1 MGPGRSQEDFS
12 GFDPMAAAAALYQ
25 EVLRRRS
32 EGMSAAPRA
41 APACPNP
48 GVSAAS
54 DMLWAKAA
62 ATQTGAGTGGQ
73 AAGGSKQQAPRKR
86 KLTELRRGRRLRS
99 FPWDP
104 PW

>member
-1 MGPGRSQEDFS
+1 MKISDLKFEVLEAY
-12 GFDPMAAAAALYQ
+12 MAAAAALYQ

-32 EGMSAAPRA
+32 EVTSAAPRA

-54 DMLWAKAA
+54 DMPWAKAA

-73 AAGGSKQQAPRKR
+73 AAEGAEQQAPRKR
-86 KLTELRRGRRLRS
+86 KLKEVA
-99 FPWDP
+99 PW
-104 PW
+104 